1 MSKITEDSNNDVDSI
16 RADRDADRVI
26 LFMAFCAF
34 VVGLVWMVVYFA
46 TA

>member
-16 RADRDADRVI
+16 RADRGADRLI
-26 LFMAFCAF
+26 MFMAFCAF
-34 VVGLVWMVVYFA
+34 VVGLVWLVVFFA